1 MTHVTKAHLLQS
13 ESDLTNPSKHFTVV
27 FRRFAAPR
35 ICVALVLLL
44 LVSLPASSSLLSLL
58 PPPEASQRLEVGM
71 VSVTTITVGVLRK
84 HKGLQCRNVLTDRPE
99 SKLKMKREKVS
110 QPNLQIRPLSHFNC
124 LTSKQ

>member
-35 ICVALVLLL
+35 ICVVLVLLL

-58 PPPEASQRLEVGM
+58 PPPEASQRLEVWL
-71 VSVTTITVGVLRK
+71 VSPPSPSEFSGSI
-84 HKGLQCRNVLTDRPE
+84 KGFNAGTF
-99 SKLKMKREKVS
+99 S
-110 QPNLQIRPLSHFNC
+110 QTGLSQN
-124 LTSKQ
+124 